1 MFTIALINNMKSVKL
16 VRYWLH
22 INIVTW
28 IYIFYLAQQ
37 KKKKKKVTEHVNVLG
52 PERACCW
59 YSACCKAFFGQV
71 QGWLLRT
78 WPSLKSRSRCIG
90 FFFFFFFLSAK
101 GHSALYIHVS
111 HPFPRY
117 IQSHHVQS
125 CLCRTR
131 CSSARRVQTTAT
143 STSVKP
149 DVVSVCHPSILP
161 QLLTSSV
168 HNCHWDVSLIRA
180 VMSSCDYVTG
190 SWCRVCVRVSF
201 FKVLVVKR
209 PRL

>member
-28 IYIFYLAQQ
+28 IYIFYLAQKKKIKIFIQ
-37 KKKKKKVTEHVNVLG
+37 KKNRTKKKKNLIAKKKKKKKKKVTEHVNVLG
-52 PERACCW
+52 PKRACCW

-90 FFFFFFFLSAK
+90 FFFFFFLSAK

-131 CSSARRVQTTAT
+131 CSSARRPNDCTVNVCQTRRRI
-143 STSVKP
+143 S
-149 DVVSVCHPSILP
+149 L
-161 QLLTSSV
+161 SSV
-168 HNCHWDVSLIRA
+168 NPPAASNLVS
-180 VMSSCDYVTG
+180 
-190 SWCRVCVRVSF
+190 
-201 FKVLVVKR
+201 
-209 PRL
+209 P

>member
-28 IYIFYLAQQ
+28 IYIFYLARQ
-37 KKKKKKVTEHVNVLG
+37 KKNKKKVTEHVNVLG

-90 FFFFFFFLSAK
+90 FFFFFFLKCEGSLSP
-101 GHSALYIHVS
+101 LYKRLAS
-111 HPFPRY
+111 LPPLY
-117 IQSHHVQS
+117 TESS
-125 CLCRTR
+125 C
-131 CSSARRVQTTAT
+131 
-143 STSVKP
+143 
-149 DVVSVCHPSILP
+149 
-161 QLLTSSV
+161 
-168 HNCHWDVSLIRA
+168 A
-180 VMSSCDYVTG
+180 VMSVSHKMFFGPTGPNDCDVN
-190 SWCRVCVRVSF
+190 VCQTRRRISLSSVNPPAASNLVS
-201 FKVLVVKR
+201 
-209 PRL
+209 P